1 MSRTATCLRHIP
13 LAIAV
18 LLLPACAGGR
28 AAGGGGAAAG
38 PHVWPAGTTAVYQ
51 LTGAQTQQVEIP
63 GGGQQVL
70 SSTSTIDLQVAAAGA
85 RAFTVTFTGGTQ
97 HDDAADL
104 GAPVPDISLLPGLTS
119 QVRLD
124 DRGLITEATGLAG
137 NAYVNDSGGVD
148 PFREQNL
155 QLVFQYL
162 PEGPL
167 EAGTEWSRDCGYS
180 LQQLDGT
187 LLLFNIRDHFTCV
200 EATEFMGVEAW
211 RIQSTSEVTING
223 SADVGVPAEVVLSG
237 GGESAIHIARGT
249 CMVLANEWKASFGG
263 AIMAQGMEIPVT
275 ITQVVSVTKK

>member
-1 MSRTATCLRHIP
+1 MSRTSSCLRHIP

-38 PHVWPAGTTAVYQ
+38 PHVWPAGTTTAYQ
-51 LTGAQTQQVEIP
+51 LTGAQTQHVEIP
-63 GGGQQVL
+63 GGGEQVL
-70 SSTSTIDLQVAAAGA
+70 SSTSMIDLQVAAAGA
-85 RAFTVTFTGGTQ
+85 RAFTVTFTGATQ
-97 HDDAADL
+97 QDDAADL

-155 QLVFQYL
+155 QMVFQYL

-167 EAGTEWSRDCGYS
+167 EAGTEWSREYGYS

-187 LLLFNIRDHFTCV
+187 ILLFNIRDHFTCV
-200 EATEFMGVEAW
+200 EATEFMGTPAW
-211 RIQSTSEVTING
+211 RIQMTSEVTING
-223 SADVGVPAEVVLSG
+223 SADVGVPAEIVLSG
-237 GGESAIHIARGT
+237 GAESVIHIARGT
-249 CMVLANEWKASFGG
+249 AMVLANEWKASFGG
-263 AIMAQGMEIPVT
+263 SIQAQGMDIPIS
-275 ITQVVSVTKK
+275 ITQVVNVQKK